1 VYNNYSFIKEISR
14 LQKNN
19 PPLWKEAINSYF
31 SFIKFTM
38 VKTTVRNFHLPGT
51 EDPCQA
57 MNSAIRVHN

>member
-1 VYNNYSFIKEISR
+1 VYNKYSNIKDISN

-38 VKTTVRNFHLPGT
+38 VKTTARNSHLPGT
-51 EDPCQA
+51 EDSCRVVGD
-57 MNSAIRVHN
+57 AIRVHN